1 MKRIFSYV
9 AMIGLMAWT
18 MTACNNDSAPDGPIP
33 ESFPKKNLIEE
44 FTGQDCGY
52 CPDGMDVIH
61 QFIANDTNW
70 VLLLHHYGYKADHF
84 SVSGSKTITSALG
97 VSGAPSMAI
106 NRAKTKY
113 YGSQSAIVFSP
124 GYLEYT
130 KKTQFETTTYA
141 SIVLDNTYD
150 AATRELRVRVSGAIS
165 KADYPQLY
173 LTVVVKESGM
183 VDYQQDNYKTYAGW
197 QEFRHANAVRA
208 FLTPAKGEEVNVN
221 GNRRYSAVYSI
232 TLNEKWVAENCMV
245 VAFLSE
251 DFQPVVQA
259 EQQPVVAGTTG
270 GADILHG
277 GITPVPVSD
286 FFPEP
291 DDHSGPADLSGHETD
306 TLTYASSVYQPYTSY
321 GFNFW
326 NITAY
331 NRNVS
336 YRIGNTACVPYLDL
350 YLFTETSQTTIPA
363 GTYPLETSMNPGTA
377 YAGFRDDSNIQISG
391 SEFYYINKS
400 YFNQGYLVPVA
411 EWLIADGEL
420 TITEEGWELAGHAR
434 NGADIHLVG
443 TTAIVNKGKASAP
456 AHRTSA
462 EPSGQPIENHIGMPA
477 FSR

>member
-18 MTACNNDSAPDGPIP
+18 MTACNNDSDPDGPIP

-52 CPDGMDVIH
+52 CPDGMDAIH
-61 QFIANDTNW
+61 QFMANDTNW
-70 VLLLHHYGYKADHF
+70 VLLLHHYGYNEDHF

-97 VSGAPSMAI
+97 VSGAPNMTI

-113 YGSQSAIVFSP
+113 YGSQSAVVFHP

-141 SIVLDNTYD
+141 SIVIDNTYD

-221 GNRRYSAVYSI
+221 GNRRYSAVYSV
-232 TLNEKWVAENCMV
+232 TLDNKWVAENCMV

-251 DFQPVVQA
+251 SFKPVVQA
-259 EQQPVVAGTTG
+259 EQQPVVAGTSG

-286 FFPEP
+286 YYPEP
-291 DDHSGPADLSGHETD
+291 DDHSGPADLSGLAAD
-306 TLTYASSVYQPYTSY
+306 TLTYAQASYQAYASY
-321 GFNFW
+321 GFNYW
-326 NITAY
+326 NIVAY
-331 NRNVS
+331 DADASIMVGGTRC
-336 YRIGNTACVPYLDL
+336 IPFCYL
-350 YLFTETSQTTIPA
+350 YVFTETSQTTIPA
-363 GTYPLETSMNPGTA
+363 GTYPLTTTMAPGTA
-377 YAGFRDDSNIQISG
+377 YAGFRDDSKMEISG
-391 SEFYYINKS
+391 SEFYYANKS
-400 YFNQGYLVPVA
+400 YFKQNYLVPQA